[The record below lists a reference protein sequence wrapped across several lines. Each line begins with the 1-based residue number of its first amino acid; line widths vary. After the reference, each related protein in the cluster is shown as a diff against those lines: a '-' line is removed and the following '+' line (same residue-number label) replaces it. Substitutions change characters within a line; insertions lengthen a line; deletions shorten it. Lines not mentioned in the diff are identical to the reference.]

1 MLPNA
6 GIIFSYLLFY
16 LLLISFYMR
25 DKDMFIIHKQL
36 KFFKTFQESYFGH
49 TAWKM

>member
-1 MLPNA
+1 MLA
-6 GIIFSYLLFY
+6 SFFLIY